1 MRITDQQCAE
11 KTQPAA
17 EAVDA
22 ELVRQL
28 ALAISKRGGD
38 ALLIDPNNRRAGYMP
53 ILEAARSG
61 RCFAVLPADE
71 VLALDVDRTRVA
83 RYVMNELLPEL
94 ERRKLSAVVW
104 NSGAKG
110 HLHLLA
116 RISDPTLKARI
127 EAAARLH
134 GCDVRAGQ
142 RIRPPLSPHRFGYRV
157 SLIHPKTAA
166 EAVAALAPAR
176 EPQRP
181 SQSPAINSRRGS
193 LSGRM
198 FALLR
203 DGDREGI
210 YRSRSEVIQALALA
224 SVNAGLSEAWLVKVL
239 LDGRNRAGEKVRQ
252 ILADNGSRAARQY
265 VHRSYEKAQ
274 ARFVQI
280 PPFRNRSDVLAKID
294 EIEHAA
300 DAMAWRGR
308 AGATDRAVLQ
318 AHMIIA
324 RRVCRLKY
332 GAAVREVAELSGVAS
347 PGTVSVSHRRLARG
361 GWLVVLQASTREAPT
376 RYLLRLPKGSQQNT
390 HPTGGGVRPNVRL
403 TSAQAPGQ
411 EAWRWGALGLAK
423 WKMWRALG
431 GQTVLQLSEQMRIGR
446 RAVRAHL
453 SCLTVWGLAERD
465 SGGRWHRI
473 EGDLGRI
480 AKGLG
485 TAGEA
490 SRQRQRHLRDRE
502 FRLSRNVEA
511 RL

>member
-1 MRITDQQCAE
+1 
-11 KTQPAA
+11 
-17 EAVDA
+17 
-22 ELVRQL
+22 
-28 ALAISKRGGD
+28 
-38 ALLIDPNNRRAGYMP
+38 
-53 ILEAARSG
+53 
-61 RCFAVLPADE
+61 
-71 VLALDVDRTRVA
+71 
-83 RYVMNELLPEL
+83 L
-94 ERRKLSAVVW
+94 ERRELRAVLW

-142 RIRPPLSPHRFGYRV
+142 RIRPPLSPHRLGYRV

-166 EAVAALAPAR
+166 EAVTALAPAR
-176 EPQRP
+176 ERQRP
-181 SQSPAINSRRGS
+181 SQSPAINSRRKS

-203 DGDREGI
+203 EGDREGK
-210 YRSRSEVIQALALA
+210 YPSRSEVIQALALA
-224 SVNAGLSEAWLVKVL
+224 AVNAGLSEAWLVKVL
-239 LDGRNRAGEKVRQ
+239 LDGRNRAGEKIRQ
-252 ILADNGSRAARQY
+252 ILADRGIRAVRQY
-265 VHRSYEKAQ
+265 IHRSYEKAQ

-280 PPFRNRSDVLAKID
+280 PPFRNRSDVLATID

-300 DAMAWRGR
+300 DAMTWRGR
-308 AGATDRAVLQ
+308 AGATDLAVLQ

-347 PGTVSVSHRRLARG
+347 FGTVSVSHRRLVRG

-376 RYLLRLPKGSQQNT
+376 RYLLRLPKGSQPNT
-390 HPTGGGVRPNVRL
+390 HPTGGGVRLNVRL
-403 TSAQAPGQ
+403 TSALTPAA

-431 GQTVLQLSEQMRIGR
+431 GQTVRQLSEQMRIR
-446 RAVRAHL
+446 QRAVRAHL
-453 SCLTVWGLAERD
+453 SCLTAWGLAERD

-480 AKGLG
+480 AKALG

-490 SRQRQRHLRDRE
+490 SRQHQRHRRDRE
-502 FRLSRNVEA
+502 CRPARNVDA